1 VVAAAPFVWLGM
13 VLAISF
19 LEAPLK
25 FRAPG
30 VTLPLGLGIGRLVFR
45 ALNTAE
51 VILAAVMTAA
61 CLIVPPGSAGWALLA
76 LAWVV
81 LAVQIAV
88 LRPRLDRRALA
99 IIAGQT
105 PSASRQHLAYVLLE
119 GVKVSVLVGLGGAL
133 LTAVLR

>member
-1 VVAAAPFVWLGM
+1 M
-13 VLAISF
+13 
-19 LEAPLK
+19 
-25 FRAPG
+25 
-30 VTLPLGLGIGRLVFR
+30 FR

-51 VILAAVMTAA
+51 IIIAAAVTAA
-61 CLIVPPGSAGWALLA
+61 CLVVPPGSAGWALLA
-76 LAWVV
+76 LAWLV
-81 LAVQIAV
+81 LAVQVAT

-119 GVKVSVLVGLGGAL
+119 GIKVSVLVGLGGVL